1 MKIIAFLGN
10 PGRKYAGN
18 RHNIGFII
26 GEYFARRHGIAPSQ
40 KKFSALLGAGSVNGV
55 DVCLVF
61 PQTYMNASGE
71 AVSQVMNFYKEEASS
86 LIAVHDEIEFV
97 FARFAM
103 KSGGGHKGHNGIR
116 SIMQQTGTGDFQ
128 RLRFGVGR
136 PENPNVPVADY
147 VLGNFLP
154 EEMARIEELLPE
166 VSFLLESAITG

>member
-10 PGRKYAGN
+10 PGSKYAGN

-26 GEYFARRHGIAPSQ
+26 GEYFAHRHGIAVSQ
-40 KKFSALLGAGSVNGV
+40 KKFSALLGTGSVNGA

-61 PQTYMNASGE
+61 PQTYMNSSGE
-71 AVSQVMNFYKEEASS
+71 AVSMVMNFYKEEASS
-86 LIAVHDEIEFV
+86 LIVVHDEIEFV

-116 SIMQQTGTGDFQ
+116 SIMQQIGNGDFK

-136 PENPNVPVADY
+136 PDNPHVPVADY
-147 VLGNFLP
+147 VLGNFQP
-154 EEMARIEELLPE
+154 DEMTRIEELLPE
-166 VSFLLESAITG
+166 VSSLLESALTG